1 MRSWILSAMVLAVFA
16 GCSKKEDNEFTKPTG
31 DSQVEDSAHQAHG
44 PHDGHMAHLGA
55 DHLLEVTVS
64 QEPKQVAAFILNH
77 DDQTIAEVEPSAV
90 VLYLGEH
97 KDDEGEGLPLT
108 KKTVGEGDDAETAWV
123 LEGDAV
129 PDELKSIEDFKGHV
143 DVTIDEKTMTA
154 AFAHEH
160 AEGEDHEDH
169 EDHKDE

>member
-1 MRSWILSAMVLAVFA
+1 MRSWLLAAMALAVFT
-16 GCSKKEDNEFTKPTG
+16 GCSKKEDEEFTKPTG
-31 DSQVEDSAHQAHG
+31 GSQVEDSAHQAHG

-55 DHLLEVTVS
+55 DHLLEVTVT
-64 QEPKQVAAFILNH
+64 QEPKQVAVYILNH
-77 DDQTIAEVEPSAV
+77 DDQTIADVKPSAV
-90 VLYLGEH
+90 ALFLSEH

-108 KKTVGEGDDAETAWV
+108 MKTIGEGDDAETAWV

-154 AFAHEH
+154 AFAHDDH
-160 AEGEDHEDH
+160 DDHEDH
-169 EDHKDE
+169 DEEEHDE